1 MVAKDLLNNLSQDF
15 GQMSLS
21 TMASHVIS
29 YNFNNNVALVNKN
42 KLLAPPETGASKNTA
57 PLLCTSSP
65 TSLATAG
72 SIVLV
77 SINND
82 PGFTALKQKGTYM
95 YHLIT

>member
-1 MVAKDLLNNLSQDF
+1 
-15 GQMSLS
+15 MSLS

-29 YNFNNNVALVNKN
+29 YNFNNNVALVNVN
-42 KLLAPPETGASKNTA
+42 KLLAPPETGASKNTP

>member
-1 MVAKDLLNNLSQDF
+1 
-15 GQMSLS
+15 MSLS

-29 YNFNNNVALVNKN
+29 YNFNNFPIIFNNNVALVNVN
-42 KLLAPPETGASKNTA
+42 KLLAPPETGASKNTP

>member
-1 MVAKDLLNNLSQDF
+1 
-15 GQMSLS
+15 
-21 TMASHVIS
+21 MASHVIS

-42 KLLAPPETGASKNTA
+42 KLLAPPETGASKNTP

-77 SINND
+77 SINNE

>member
-1 MVAKDLLNNLSQDF
+1 
-15 GQMSLS
+15 MSFS
-21 TMASHVIS
+21 TMASCVIS
-29 YNFNNNVALVNKN
+29 SIDYNVTLVNKK

-82 PGFTALKQKGTYM
+82 PDFTALKQKGTYM
-95 YHLIT
+95 YHLITWAKMLEITFHLAA